1 MAMFMATKTPAHQLD
16 NYLKGM
22 YMGIDA
28 FNNLIEKCNN
38 PSLKSIL
45 CEVVQNY
52 TSHASTLSNRILD
65 LGETPSEGVGLAG
78 KFSEIFNNIKNITIN
93 SDSEILQLAYE
104 NCKTGVIMGQK
115 FLQEN
120 SKYLDEVSL
129 NLITNMLHEDEK
141 YLQKLDEFK
150 H

>member
-1 MAMFMATKTPAHQLD
+1 MSMFTPIKTPAHQLD

-22 YMGIDA
+22 HMGIDA
-28 FNNLIEKCNN
+28 FNSLIEKCNN

-52 TSHASTLSNRILD
+52 TSHALKLSNRILD

-78 KFSEIFNNIKNITIN
+78 KFSEIFSDIKNITMN
-93 SDSEILQLAYE
+93 SDSEILHLAYK
-104 NCKTGVIMGQK
+104 NCKTGVIMGEK
-115 FLQEN
+115 FLEEN
-120 SKYLDEVSL
+120 CKYLDEISL
-129 NLITNMLHEDEK
+129 NLITTMLHEDEK